1 METINGYKFNG
12 KIYGRENNYY
22 IFSNNEKVMVSNN
35 DAKVYWDNLTNSL
48 KNEFNAN
55 YDNRQEY
62 YVGDNCELDI
72 FYKNGKIDNLIVNG
86 RAVFLNKASNA
97 EDIIK
102 SIPMYKEKF
111 NCVLHCTI
119 SGSIEFQ
126 KGQYI
131 SRK

>member
-55 YDNRQEY
+55 YLHRREHYESDGCKLSIY
-62 YVGDNCELDI
+62 YKDGEIESLSI
-72 FYKNGKIDNLIVNG
+72 NGKTIVS
-86 RAVFLNKASNA
+86 NKSNSDA
-97 EDIIK
+97 IIK
-102 SIPMYKEKF
+102 NLPLYKEKF
-111 NCVLHCTI
+111 NCVLYSTI
-119 SGSIEFQ
+119 SGSVELQ
-126 KGQYI
+126 NGQYI
-131 SRK
+131 RR